1 MTVFGDY
8 SRYYDLLYRDKDYIG
23 ESQFIHQLIQ
33 SHAPHSLDIL
43 ELGCGTGHHA
53 ALLAQQGY
61 KLHGIDIS
69 QEMLDYA
76 DQRRSQLTTKIASN
90 LQFTQGDIR
99 QVRLH
104 QKFDVVISLFHVIS
118 YQTTNAD
125 LQAAFATAKAHL
137 KPNGIFIFDVWYG
150 PAVLT
155 TPPEVRVKR
164 LEDEIIEITRI
175 AEPVMYPNKNCV
187 DVNYSIFIKDKT
199 TFAIT
204 ELTETHKMRYLFK
217 PELEILLANFQLE
230 IYKYQ
235 EWLTNKNASLETWNV
250 YFLVSN

>member
-33 SHAPHSLDIL
+33 SHAPHSLNIL

-76 DQRRSQLTTKIASN
+76 NKRRSQLTSELASN
-90 LQFTQGDIR
+90 LQFTKGDIR
-99 QVRLH
+99 QVRLN

-137 KPNGIFIFDVWYG
+137 KPNSIFIFDIWYG

-155 TPPEVRVKR
+155 TPPAVRVKR
-164 LEDEIIEITRI
+164 LEDDLIQVTRI
-175 AEPVMYPNKNCV
+175 AEPVMYPNENLV
-187 DVNYSIFIKDKT
+187 DVNYNIFIKDKENNT
-199 TFAIT
+199 IT
-204 ELTETHKMRYLFK
+204 ELQETHKMRYLFK
-217 PELEILLANFQLE
+217 SEIETLLVNSQLQ
-230 IYKYQ
+230 IGSYQ
-235 EWLTNKNASLETWNV
+235 EWLTNEKASFDTWNV
-250 YFLVSN
+250 YFLTKN

>member
-1 MTVFGDY
+1 MIVFNDY
-8 SRYYDLLYRDKDYIG
+8 SHYYDLLYRDKDYLK
-23 ESQFIHQLIQ
+23 EAQFIHDLIQ
-33 SHAPHSLDIL
+33 NHIPTAKSIL

-76 DQRRSQLTTKIASN
+76 DQRRSKLTTELASN
-90 LQFTQGDIR
+90 LQFTKGDIR
-99 QVRLH
+99 QVRLN

-155 TPPEVRVKR
+155 TPPAVRVKR

-175 AEPVMYPNKNCV
+175 AEPVMYPNENLV
-187 DVNYSIFIKDKT
+187 DVNYDIFIKDKKNNT
-199 TFAIT
+199 IT
-204 ELTETHKMRYLFK
+204 ELQETHKMRYLFK
-217 PELEILLANFQLE
+217 PEIEMLIENSELKINNC
-230 IYKYQ
+230 Q
-235 EWLTNKNASLETWNV
+235 EWLTNENASLDTWNV
-250 YFLVSN
+250 YFLAKK